1 MVGSHL
7 FVVTTTADNGDDT
20 NPPKGYLRQA
30 ISNANDNPPAPGT
43 QNQILFNIP
52 GTGPFTITLLGLLPE
67 ITTPV
72 VLDGTSQPGYAGSPI
87 IAIDGR
93 THNFLTDSMFG
104 FSGDGLV
111 LAAGSGGSTI
121 EDLTYTAL
129 PQRLQSLTSYR
140 EARRLTSC
148 PMGTSSRA
156 IISSTTSPGRPASE
170 TTLACRPRVTT
181 TPLAAPAPSADP

>member
-20 NPPKGYLRQA
+20 NPPKGSLRQA

-121 EDLTYTAL
+121 EGLDIYGFASKTPVPDEL
-129 PQRLQSLTSYR
+129 PRG
-140 EARRLTSC
+140 A
-148 PMGTSSRA
+148 G
-156 IISSTTSPGRPASE
+156 
-170 TTLACRPRVTT
+170 
-181 TPLAAPAPSADP
+181 D